1 MQSITFTH
9 SHNNQ
14 IVVGSIHI
22 QKSNGTSALTRHH
35 CFTTAYLML
44 HIHHDWKQGTTPAI
58 MLLLVILQTS
68 SHICAVWCKITDTSC
83 MNNNNGIWIWLQ
95 TDVNRWDSRST
106 STMTLITVNIQTYW
120 YQLTHERICCC
131 ANWKIPQRAEQ
142 PVAPIR
148 TCCMHEIAKLP
159 QRHLFDTR
167 LFQHSIQ
174 ILKLNE
180 EQKAD
185 NSSEILS
192 TIDGNP
198 RTNSKAWS
206 EAEKLRVDHSW
217 GEQIVILSHTEWHE
231 CEVRKYLYSCTW
243 QTVPFYQSRR
253 TWERK
258 ITGETFSDRQTNY
271 YKFYYRRSNEESA

>member
-1 MQSITFTH
+1 
-9 SHNNQ
+9 
-14 IVVGSIHI
+14 
-22 QKSNGTSALTRHH
+22 
-35 CFTTAYLML
+35 
-44 HIHHDWKQGTTPAI
+44 
-58 MLLLVILQTS
+58 
-68 SHICAVWCKITDTSC
+68 
-83 MNNNNGIWIWLQ
+83 
-95 TDVNRWDSRST
+95 
-106 STMTLITVNIQTYW
+106 
-120 YQLTHERICCC
+120 
-131 ANWKIPQRAEQ
+131 
-142 PVAPIR
+142 
-148 TCCMHEIAKLP
+148 
-159 QRHLFDTR
+159 
-167 LFQHSIQ
+167 
-174 ILKLNE
+174 LNE

-258 ITGETFSDRQTNY
+258 ITGDTFSDRQTNY
-271 YKFYYRRSNEESA
+271 YKFYYRRSNEEECLNSLRGLNNLHLAGVRSRSAMTMK